1 MYISYI
7 YNEIVFNIKK
17 NEIMPLCSNID
28 GSRDYHTKWSKSE
41 RERQIPYDI
50 TFMWNLKYDT
60 NELFYEIKTDSLT

>member
-1 MYISYI
+1 
-7 YNEIVFNIKK
+7 
-17 NEIMPLCSNID
+17 MPLCINID